1 MLRSLKQEIIERKE
15 EIKTPLK
22 SIYFGGGTPSILNE
36 KELSVLLETV
46 YDSFGVEPLV
56 EITLEANPENV
67 SEENVKNWKSIGI
80 NRLSIGLQS
89 FKNDDLR
96 WMNRGHN
103 SEANIKS
110 IGIAKRL
117 GFDNL
122 SVDLIYGLP
131 GLKNEEWLSFLQKV
145 LEMEVNHISA
155 YCLTIEDKTKLKN
168 DIKKGII
175 DPLPENKQV
184 EQFELLCS
192 FLKKQNYEHY
202 EVSNFALNGLY
213 SQHNKSYW
221 ERKKYIGI
229 GPSAHSFNGKTR
241 RWNVSNNHIYMS
253 RGKGNHSWFSK
264 ETLTKDT
271 MWNEVFLTGL
281 RTKWGVMKKDILS
294 LGGFLSNEKNI
305 IKELIDQQYLLEN
318 ERSYVLSQK
327 GLLFADAISER
338 LFRVS

>member
-22 SIYFGGGTPSILNE
+22 SIYFGGGTPSILYE

-46 YDSFGVEPLV
+46 YDSFGAEPQV
-56 EITLEANPENV
+56 EITMEANPENV
-67 SEENVKNWKSIGI
+67 SEENAKNWKSIGI

-103 SEANIKS
+103 SEANIES
-110 IGIAKRL
+110 IGIAKSL

-145 LEMEVNHISA
+145 CEVEVNHISA

-168 DIKKGII
+168 DIKKGKIN
-175 DPLPENKQV
+175 PLPENKQV

-192 FLKKQNYEHY
+192 FLNKQNYEHY

-253 RGKGNHSWFSK
+253 RGKGSYSWFS
-264 ETLTKDT
+264 EEVLDKDA
-271 MWNEVFLTGL
+271 MWNEIFLTGL

-294 LGGFLSNEKNI
+294 LGGFLSKEKDI

-318 ERSYVLSQK
+318 EKSYVLSQQ
-327 GLLFADAISER
+327 GLLFADAISEK

>member
-22 SIYFGGGTPSILNE
+22 SIYFGGGTPSILTE

-46 YDSFGVEPLV
+46 YDSFCVEPQV

-67 SEENVKNWKSIGI
+67 SEENVKNWKTIGI

-89 FKNDDLR
+89 FKNDDLL

-103 SEANIKS
+103 SEANIES

-145 LEMEVNHISA
+145 CEMEVHHISA

-168 DIKKGII
+168 DIKKGKIN
-175 DPLPENKQV
+175 PLPENKQV
-184 EQFELLCS
+184 EQFEILCS
-192 FLKKQNYEHY
+192 FLK
-202 EVSNFALNGLY
+202 
-213 SQHNKSYW
+213 NKSMNIM
-221 ERKKYIGI
+221 RCQ
-229 GPSAHSFNGKTR
+229 
-241 RWNVSNNHIYMS
+241 
-253 RGKGNHSWFSK
+253 
-264 ETLTKDT
+264 TL
-271 MWNEVFLTGL
+271 
-281 RTKWGVMKKDILS
+281 R
-294 LGGFLSNEKNI
+294 
-305 IKELIDQQYLLEN
+305 
-318 ERSYVLSQK
+318 
-327 GLLFADAISER
+327 
-338 LFRVS
+338 